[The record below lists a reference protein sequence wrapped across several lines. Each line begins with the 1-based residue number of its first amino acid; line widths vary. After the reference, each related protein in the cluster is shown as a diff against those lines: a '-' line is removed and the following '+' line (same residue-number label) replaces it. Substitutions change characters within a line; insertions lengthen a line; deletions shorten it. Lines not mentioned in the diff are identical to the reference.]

1 MFKDSATKHL
11 THLKVICNFSSFV
24 LRFKLGRLGPA
35 VSLLVK
41 KQKTQAIEKTETN
54 AWGKFSQM

>member
-1 MFKDSATKHL
+1 MHL
-11 THLKVICNFSSFV
+11 THLKVICNFSLFV
-24 LRFKLGRLGPA
+24 LSSKLGGLCPA

-41 KQKTQAIEKTETN
+41 KQKTQKIEKTETN